1 MSTDHRKPAL
11 AFIVLALAAAVL
23 VGVQRADA
31 HAGRLLAA
39 AIGTTVR
46 VHGTVPSLGGSTE
59 LARQGAAIGP
69 VFEELATGSSRTPLA
84 LVSSAIFGD
93 SPEQPPLTVAVTGS
107 ASETESASGGESS
120 AGAVAA
126 AFGGLSRGHDVAGVR
141 LHGNSAG
148 DTPRQAGKR
157 VAATGSAHKKA
168 GLDRT
173 EKAQQRAEERALRE
187 LRKGL
192 GAGRKATGVQHGERV
207 GKGR

>member
-31 HAGRLLAA
+31 HAGRMLAA

-69 VFEELATGSSRTPLA
+69 AFEELATDSARTPLA

-93 SPEQPPLTVAVTGS
+93 SPEQPPVTVVV
-107 ASETESASGGESS
+107 TESASGTESS

-126 AFGGLSRGHDVAGVR
+126 AFGALSRGHDAAGVR
-141 LHGNSAG
+141 LHGRG
-148 DTPRQAGKR
+148 THTPRHAGKR
-157 VAATGSAHKKA
+157 VVATGSAHRKA
-168 GLDRT
+168 GVDRT
-173 EKAQQRAEERALRE
+173 EKAQQRAEERALRG

-192 GAGRKATGVQHGERV
+192 GAGRKAAGVEHGERV